1 MRSRHDWRS
10 LIEEG
15 DFQPSQTKLSRG
27 VVLTFSSAL
36 LLIAILIFWPI
47 LQFKVSPVSA
57 DDSTS
62 QPPSSTAT
70 FTEVSTSTSTSTF
83 TPTSTVTPTPI
94 ELTSTER
101 IIPTQTSPGK
111 TQSITSPMQTGLI
124 VLAMFEAGHSHLF
137 AYQAGDQIFTRLT
150 SGPWDD
156 THPAL
161 SPDGRWLAFASNR
174 SGPWDIYMLDLHGG
188 ELTRLTETQQFES
201 SPSWSPD
208 GNLIAYESFGENSE
222 VIIQSVFDD
231 QTWINLS
238 EHPAADYQPA
248 WSPLGRQ
255 MAFISTRSGN
265 PEVWL
270 ADFDKFGAE
279 RFSNISQTPDQDEN
293 KPSWSPGGD
302 SLAWASTHLSNHNI
316 YAWNASTGSRY
327 VGSGDWPIWSPDSSL
342 ILTSLEDANQTLLT
356 AYRSVD
362 GRLELPPF
370 VLPGQLAGLT
380 WNNQPLP
387 LPLPENLHQVS
398 LEVYDLPWMNS
409 DSGYQNN
416 LVQLS
421 GVQAP
426 YPELHDMADDA
437 FQTLRAEVSSKAGW
451 DFLGT
456 LDNAFVPLSAPLP
469 PGLGE
474 DWLYTGRAFT
484 FDTIPMNAGWVA
496 VVPEY
501 FGHEIYWRVFIK
513 ARFQN
518 GSLGKPMQEIP
529 WNFNARFEGDPLLY
543 EQGGQYAGVVPAG
556 YWIDFTEL
564 ALAFGWQRV
573 PALPTWKSAFYAA
586 RFNEFIISNDRS
598 WEEAMLDLYP
608 VEMLTTPT
616 PIQPPTLTPTRTPS
630 WPIASTPAP

>member
-1 MRSRHDWRS
+1 
-10 LIEEG
+10 
-15 DFQPSQTKLSRG
+15 
-27 VVLTFSSAL
+27 
-36 LLIAILIFWPI
+36 
-47 LQFKVSPVSA
+47 
-57 DDSTS
+57 
-62 QPPSSTAT
+62 
-70 FTEVSTSTSTSTF
+70 
-83 TPTSTVTPTPI
+83 
-94 ELTSTER
+94 
-101 IIPTQTSPGK
+101 
-111 TQSITSPMQTGLI
+111 
-124 VLAMFEAGHSHLF
+124 
-137 AYQAGDQIFTRLT
+137 
-150 SGPWDD
+150 
-156 THPAL
+156 
-161 SPDGRWLAFASNR
+161 
-174 SGPWDIYMLDLHGG
+174 MLDLHGG

-279 RFSNISQTPDQDEN
+279 RFSNISQTPDQNEN
-293 KPSWSPGGD
+293 NPSWSPEGNL
-302 SLAWASTHLSNHNI
+302 LAWASTHLSNHNI